1 MNINIGEKLN
11 KDLNATSSTYDRE
24 LGCQGNGF
32 TFSRIQVE
40 ELRKEIKKYK
50 GL

>member
-1 MNINIGEKLN
+1 MNIGENFN
-11 KDLNATSSTYDRE
+11 KDLNGTSSTYDTE

-40 ELRKEIKKYK
+40 ELRKEI
-50 GL
+50 